1 MRLAISFEWNKYPSR
16 LICASIETNKH
27 PPRMT
32 PRAVRLLIFSLT
44 AVLAFA
50 GCSTSIFPAYNPA
63 GRNVAGQM
71 LYVGKKRTFVGDFTV
86 RQSPTDFALDVTKG
100 PGMELILIRE
110 SDDNLVRVEALG
122 HTWQGNPQ
130 HFVPAQVRNWVALRD
145 VFTGGTP
152 AGATVKRAPNQ
163 ITVDFAN
170 GERFEFHING

>member
-1 MRLAISFEWNKYPSR
+1 
-16 LICASIETNKH
+16 
-27 PPRMT
+27 MT
-32 PRAVRLLIFSLT
+32 PRVARHLFFSMAALLAL
-44 AVLAFA
+44 A
-50 GCSTSIFPAYNPA
+50 GCASNIFPAYNPA

-100 PGMELILIRE
+100 PGMEVILIRE

-130 HFVPAQVRNWVALRD
+130 HFVPAQVRNWVGLRE

-152 AGATVKRAPNQ
+152 PGATVTRTANQ
-163 ITVDFAN
+163 ITANFAN
-170 GERFEFHING
+170 GERFVFHING

>member
-1 MRLAISFEWNKYPSR
+1 MTLRAIRLLLLPLVALLLLPG
-16 LICASIETNKH
+16 CAS
-27 PPRMT
+27 
-32 PRAVRLLIFSLT
+32 
-44 AVLAFA
+44 
-50 GCSTSIFPAYNPA
+50 SIFPAYNPA

-71 LYVGKKRTFVGDFTV
+71 LYVGKKRTFVGEFTV

-130 HFVPAQVRNWVALRD
+130 HFVPPQVRNWVALRD
-145 VFTGGTP
+145 AFTGGTP
-152 AGATVKRAPNQ
+152 AGATVQRAPQQ

-170 GERFEFHING
+170 GEHFVFHING